1 MLNPKDPKKFWKA
14 IKFLNKSKTTIPT
27 LSLGDKVA
35 HSDVDKANLLNSFFT
50 DCFNKSHPPIQ
61 LQVASQPPTCPDE
74 ILCSESEVCDLLA
87 ALNPSKASGQDGISA
102 RMLKNT
108 AYSIAPSISKL
119 FNLSLTTGTIPS
131 P

>member
-35 HSDVDKANLLNSFFT
+35 HSDVDEANLLNSFFT

-61 LQVASQPPTCPDE
+61 FQVASQPPTCPDE

-87 ALNPSKASGQDGISA
+87 ALDPSKASGQDGISA

-108 AYSIAPSISKL
+108 A
-119 FNLSLTTGTIPS
+119 
-131 P
+131 